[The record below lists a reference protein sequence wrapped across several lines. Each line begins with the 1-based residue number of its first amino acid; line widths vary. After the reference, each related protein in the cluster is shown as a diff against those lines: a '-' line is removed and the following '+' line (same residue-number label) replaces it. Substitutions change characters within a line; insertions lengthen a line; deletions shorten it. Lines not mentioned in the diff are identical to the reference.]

1 MKIFEARHAGLPA
14 LGIALAGFFGV
25 SAAASAQYPSEDRY
39 QGRVLETQSYERMR
53 QYAHELDGLAQHA
66 REQAHAQEGGYR
78 GFRRDT
84 KFLRSIDH
92 FADRTD
98 RFHEQMDTYQT
109 QPWAVDDEIDHLLRD
124 ARNVQYR
131 LRRARF
137 VDRHTAEDWN
147 NVVGLLNRMAAEY
160 RAGIGYGSPDA
171 YGNRYPGNAYPG
183 HPAPTYPGEYGHPA
197 PGSVPDPHRPGGTYG
212 YGQATDLRELAH
224 ELDERAARAA
234 SLAGRYNFSGESA
247 SNIQHLSEQARF
259 FHDQIDNNRLGGSEL
274 RAQLVH
280 LLEDAQSAQDEMRR
294 MNVGPD
300 LADEWNAIVQIL
312 TRMRDLARV

>member
-1 MKIFEARHAGLPA
+1 MTIFKARHFGALA
-14 LGIALAGFFGV
+14 LGIAVASFFAV
-25 SAAASAQYPSEDRY
+25 SSVASAQYPNDSRY
-39 QGRVLETQSYERMR
+39 PGRVLESQSFERMR
-53 QYAHELDGLAQHA
+53 QYAHDLDGLAQHA

-98 RFHEQMDTYQT
+98 WFHEQMDTHQT

-137 VDRHTAEDWN
+137 VDRHTVEDWN
-147 NVVGLLNRMAAEY
+147 NVVLLLNRMAAEY
-160 RAGIGYGSPDA
+160 RAGIGYGSPEP

-183 HPAPTYPGEYGHPA
+183 QYGHPA
-197 PGSVPDPHRPGGTYG
+197 PGSVPDPHRSGGAYG

-247 SNIQHLSEQARF
+247 TSIQHLSEQARF

>member
-1 MKIFEARHAGLPA
+1 MKIFKPRQAGSLA
-14 LGIALAGFFGV
+14 LGIAVAGFFAV
-25 SAAASAQYPSEDRY
+25 SAVASAQYPNESRSR
-39 QGRVLETQSYERMR
+39 GRVMEGRSFERMR
-53 QYAHELDGLAQHA
+53 QYAHQLDELAQHA
-66 REQAHAQEGGYR
+66 REQAHAQQGGYR

-98 RFHEQMDTYQT
+98 RFHERMDTYRE

-137 VDRHTAEDWN
+137 VDEHTVEDWN
-147 NVVGLLNRMAAEY
+147 NVVSLLNRMAAEY
-160 RAGIGYGSPDA
+160 RTGIGYGSTGP
-171 YGNRYPGNAYPG
+171 YGNRYPGN
-183 HPAPTYPGEYGHPA
+183 TYPGDSGRPA
-197 PGSVPDPHRPGGTYG
+197 PGSVPDPHRSGSYGDPYG
-212 YGQATDLRELAH
+212 YGRTTDMRELAH

-234 SLAGRYNFSGESA
+234 SLAGRYNFSREYA
-247 SNIQHLSEQARF
+247 SNIQHLSEQARY
-259 FHDQIDNNRLGGSEL
+259 FHDKIDNNQLGGSEL
-274 RAQLVH
+274 RAQVVH

-294 MNVGPD
+294 MNVGAD